1 MNFLTK
7 EFVWRARET
16 LGLESTDPH
25 KPKKEEIIAYL
36 GQVEIASTLGA
47 VIVKTK
53 AELDT
58 VTDKPDYTPAIV
70 GADSN
75 HALSGYYQWLGGTW
89 NYMRDLA
96 DSITR
101 LTNIGGTGN
110 AIMAKLR
117 LGVSLSAVEFAV
129 FVPAANNTDD
139 VTITV
144 DGVEKPIRNGLGNE
158 LDPDD
163 LQVGFP
169 AMLTVIE
176 GQEGYVL
183 INPANV
189 EAVVLAAKAAA
200 IAARNQAQTARGAAE
215 DALNQLEAAVEQA
228 SDLAFKRFNRIY
240 LGSHDDDPDTD
251 NEGDELEDGALYFKS
266 SDKKLK
272 VYSDVDGW
280 VLATPDTSD
289 FLHKTNNL
297 SDLPSRVRARQNL
310 GLKNL
315 AVKDKV
321 GTAEVED
328 NSLTTQK
335 YKNSSVTDQ
344 KLNSAKLNTLAGVP
358 RIVAAAKVDG
368 SGDVLWASNLT
379 CSRTGTGSYEYE
391 FVQALP
397 SSKAGKYIVLTT
409 ADVSGHIPRTT
420 AKTKNG
426 FKTGFTTRRTTTP
439 YPFVGSSTG
448 HDVVVIGVW

>member
-7 EFVWRARET
+7 EIVWRDFVT
-16 LGLESTDPH
+16 FGLGSTTEHEPV
-25 KPKKEEIIAYL
+25 KAEIRAYL
-36 GQVEIASTLGA
+36 GQLEIGSTLGA

-53 AELDT
+53 AELDNIT
-58 VTDKPDYTPAIV
+58 NKPDYTPAIV

-89 NYMRDLA
+89 NYVRDLA

-101 LTNIGGTGN
+101 LVDIDGTGN
-110 AIMAKLR
+110 AIRAKLR

-129 FVPAANNTDD
+129 FVPIANNSGAVTIKVDD
-139 VTITV
+139 VLL
-144 DGVEKPIRNGLGNE
+144 PIRNGLGNE

-163 LQVGFP
+163 LQAGYP

-176 GQEGYVL
+176 GQVGYVL
-183 INPANV
+183 LNPANV
-189 EAVVLAAKAAA
+189 EAVVLAAKTAA
-200 IAARNQAQTARGAAE
+200 IAARNQAQTAQGKAE

-228 SDLAFKRFNRIY
+228 SDLAFKRFNKLY
-240 LGSHDDDPDTD
+240 LGSFDDDPDTD
-251 NEGDELEDGALYFKS
+251 NEGNELADGALYFKS
-266 SDKKLK
+266 QDKKLK

-297 SDLPSRVRARQNL
+297 SDIPSAPHARQNL
-310 GLKNL
+310 GLQNL
-315 AVKDKV
+315 AVLDKV
-321 GTAEVED
+321 GTEEIED
-328 NSLTTQK
+328 SSLSTQK
-335 YKNSSVTDQ
+335 YKNSSVTDL

-358 RIVAAAKVDG
+358 RIIAAAKVDG

-379 CSRTGTGSYEYE
+379 CSRTSVGGYEYE

-409 ADVSGHIPRTT
+409 ADESGHIPRTT
-420 AKTKNG
+420 AKTKDG
-426 FKTGFTTRRTTTP
+426 FKTGFVTRRTTTP